1 MLAGFKQKITSHKKP
16 ILIVVF
22 VLSFALNISGI
33 SYFIVTQTT
42 IIAEQ
47 NLHSLQVKYPLIAT
61 RVLQD
66 LPIDIIV
73 NFLSLRNNLQNET
86 APWGDSF
93 GMYFEYLPTGTSI
106 GVNSTSEFHAASL
119 FKTPIVMA
127 YYHTKERLGI
137 SSDPM
142 LTLGS
147 DELDS
152 QFGNLWQKGA
162 GYQLKASDAIKM
174 ALEQSDNTAAKA
186 LVPLI
191 GTVDFEA
198 VYQGLDIALTVDK
211 DGAVLTPKSY
221 SSIFK
226 ALYFSAVLDKD
237 DSQEI
242 LNYLSQS
249 QFPDKMVAGIPP
261 GVTVAHKIGDFV
273 EKSGNGE
280 AYTDC
285 GIVYIPRRPYLL
297 CMVSKTDE
305 QTARVRMQDISKII
319 YDFVSSI

>member
-1 MLAGFKQKITSHKKP
+1 MVEIVKKRLVLYKKQ
-16 ILIVVF
+16 ILIVLILLSV
-22 VLSFALNISGI
+22 VLNVGGI
-33 SYFIVTQTT
+33 TYFILTQTT

-47 NLHSLQVKYPLIAT
+47 NLQTLQARYPLIAT

-73 NFLSLRNNLQNET
+73 NFLSLRNNLQNEA

-127 YYHTKERLGI
+127 YYHTRERLGI

-142 LTLGS
+142 LTLKS

-162 GYQLKASDAIKM
+162 GYQLKASEAIKL
-174 ALEQSDNTAAKA
+174 ALEESDNTAAKA
-186 LVPLI
+186 LVPLV

-221 SSIFK
+221 ASIFK
-226 ALYFSAVLDKD
+226 ALYFSAVLNKD

-249 QFPDKMVAGIPP
+249 QFPDKIVAGIPP

-273 EKSGNGE
+273 EKNGNGV
-280 AYTDC
+280 ALFM
-285 GIVYIPRRPYLL
+285 LL
-297 CMVSKTDE
+297 GDHIYFVWYQKPMNKQLELECK
-305 QTARVRMQDISKII
+305 ISRK
-319 YDFVSSI
+319 